1 MQKDAEAHAS
11 EDKERREAVDRR
23 NEADQLAY
31 ATEKSLSEHGD
42 KISDDEKKTVE
53 DAVGDLKKALED
65 NEDEAIKSTMEALLQ
80 QASHKLAEA
89 VYKDAQAQQAATDPE
104 AGQAPPT
111 NAGGDEGA
119 VDADYEVVDDD
130 EKK

>member
-1 MQKDAEAHAS
+1 
-11 EDKERREAVDRR
+11 
-23 NEADQLAY
+23 
-31 ATEKSLSEHGD
+31 
-42 KISDDEKKTVE
+42 
-53 DAVGDLKKALED
+53 
-65 NEDEAIKSTMEALLQ
+65 MEALQ